1 MAKTTKS
8 YRIDTLD
15 IESQGYTVVEA
26 MRELRYFIEEM
37 KKGNKIIAK
46 VIHGYGSTGTGGA
59 IKKSVENY
67 LRTLQR
73 QKQIKAFLPG
83 NVYFVTGYVET
94 REKYAKFLKADG
106 ANRHS
111 NEGITYICFREP

>member
-15 IESQGYTVVEA
+15 IESQGYTVDEA

-59 IKKSVENY
+59 SKRAWRILRNCKANTSKSLSSRNVI
-67 LRTLQR
+67 L
-73 QKQIKAFLPG
+73 LP
-83 NVYFVTGYVET
+83 VSRT
-94 REKYAKFLKADG
+94 RESSQILKS
-106 ANRHS
+106 RRRQPTFQQ
-111 NEGITYICFREP
+111 GITLYLFSGAVKKP